1 MRSLIIA
8 LLIIACTFACAEAK
22 WVAVNSQTPAPI
34 KMKVLEN
41 TKDIIKLEVTIPGYF
56 TDKVKILDKEVMWV
70 YMPQTAVIM
79 QKGCPTLPKF
89 ATAVKLGNDCG
100 VELKV
105 SDLEEVEYALA
116 CPIIPSKG
124 HLNRNVDPES
134 IDYSFGSVYEEDAF
148 WPGEQFSVGKPF
160 IWHNVRGVRVNVLPM
175 TVNHVQKVLKVV
187 KKAVITLNCKST
199 STVNTLQTTRRS
211 YRNVK
216 AISKMQADYFV
227 NYEEENTRSGVPA
240 ENNKKLIVVCPQ
252 QFEAAIADW
261 VAWKKKC
268 GYQVL
273 PYVFVE
279 GSVSASEIKAFLQ
292 MCYDDPEERFGYVV
306 LIGDANNNSNF
317 EEATP
322 MPTFKGSKEGAAAD
336 RVYVRLAGNDN
347 YPDAFISRI
356 SATTA
361 QEVKDQLAKIINYEK
376 SAAGEWLARNLCVA
390 GRDSGGGFCDYERAT
405 WLQLGGSQNQ
415 KVSVVAGGM
424 KGAGYEDYR
433 QVFPS
438 TGTTVANVAK
448 HINEGVGIVCYIGH
462 GSSTSWGT
470 TGFSNSDIANLKN
483 GAMLP
488 VIWSV
493 ACVNGNFL
501 KTAVC
506 YAEAWLRKVNGG
518 AVAMEAASTNE
529 SWIPPC
535 DKQAATINAII
546 TGKYSTFGALEAE
559 GAIAGLINWGDTNS
573 SEGNKMVEQCNLFGD
588 CTMIVKTAKSAKLSV
603 YPSRY
608 SEAASFQVCDEMGN
622 PANATVTVYNADLS
636 FVVSCDT
643 DEDGMVDFS
652 LIEAPAEQLYY
663 TIVGQNIESIVDA
676 ELN

>member
-22 WVAVNSQTPAPI
+22 WVAVNSKVPAPI
-34 KMKVLEN
+34 QMKVLEN

-56 TDKVKILDKEVMWV
+56 TDKIKILDKEVMWV
-70 YMPQTAVIM
+70 YMPQTAPIM
-79 QKGCPTLPKF
+79 QSGCPTLPKF
-89 ATAVKLGNDCG
+89 ANLVKIAGECGVKL
-100 VELKV
+100 EV
-105 SDLEEVEYALA
+105 SKLEEVEHALA

-124 HLNRNVDPES
+124 HLNRDVDPES
-134 IDYSFGSVYEEDAF
+134 IAYTFGSVYEEDAF

-160 IWHNVRGVRVNVLPM
+160 IWHNVRGVRVNMIPM
-175 TVNHVQKVLKVV
+175 AVNHVQKVLKVV

-199 STVNTLQTTRRS
+199 STVNTLQATKRAGRADQS
-211 YRNVK
+211 M
-216 AISKMQADYFV
+216 SKMQADYFV
-227 NYEEENTRSGVPA
+227 NMEDNTRSGVPA

-252 QFEAAIADW
+252 KFEAAIADW

-279 GSVSASEIKAFLQ
+279 GSVTASEIKAFLQ
-292 MCYDDPEERFGYVV
+292 VCYDDPDERFGYVV

-322 MPTFKGSKEGAAAD
+322 MPTFKGSKEGAASD

-390 GRDSGGGFCDYERAT
+390 GNDKGGGFCDYERAT

-415 KVSVVAGGM
+415 KVSVVKGGM

-438 TGTTVANVAK
+438 TGATATNVAK
-448 HINEGVGIVCYIGH
+448 NINEGVGIVCYIGH
-462 GSSTSWGT
+462 GTNTSWYT
-470 TGFSNSDIANLKN
+470 TGFNTNDVANLTN
-483 GAMLP
+483 GAKLP

-588 CTMIVKTAKSAKLSV
+588 CTMIVKTAKAAKLSV

-652 LIEAPAEQLYY
+652 LMEAPEEQLYY
-663 TIVGQNIESIVDA
+663 TIVGQNVESIVDA